1 MHQRAAGTPGSDR
14 SSHRHDARARTA
26 AHDCKRNVVA
36 CTCGPRRPRVELA
49 TMAPRRDDL
58 ETLRTA
64 VRNAGLR
71 ATPSRIAVLR
81 LLRAAGSPVS
91 HSEVVAELASQ
102 AWDPA
107 TIYRNL
113 TDLSDVGLARRTDVG
128 LSRPARMCIIVD
140 FHEPD
145 GPITAVNWPRGN
157 AIETPSSA
165 RTSASPEP

>member
-1 MHQRAAGTPGSDR
+1 
-14 SSHRHDARARTA
+14 
-26 AHDCKRNVVA
+26 
-36 CTCGPRRPRVELA
+36 
-49 TMAPRRDDL
+49 MAPRRDDL

-91 HSEVVAELASQ
+91 HGDVVAELASQ

-128 LSRPARMCIIVD
+128 DHVWRYEAITGGHQASAHPHFVCTECGSVECLPDLEYVVTRARAPRAVRLKRV
-140 FHEPD
+140 EVQLR
-145 GPITAVNWPRGN
+145 GPCDACL
-157 AIETPSSA
+157 
-165 RTSASPEP
+165 

>member
-1 MHQRAAGTPGSDR
+1 
-14 SSHRHDARARTA
+14 
-26 AHDCKRNVVA
+26 
-36 CTCGPRRPRVELA
+36 
-49 TMAPRRDDL
+49 MAPRRDDL

-91 HSEVVAELASQ
+91 HSDVVAELASQ

-128 LSRPARMCIIVD
+128 DHVWRYEA
-140 FHEPD
+140 
-145 GPITAVNWPRGN
+145 ITGGHQA
-157 AIETPSSA
+157 SSHPHFVCTECGSVECLPELEYVVTRA
-165 RTSASPEP
+165 RTPRAVRLRRVEVQLRGPCDACL

>member
-1 MHQRAAGTPGSDR
+1 
-14 SSHRHDARARTA
+14 
-26 AHDCKRNVVA
+26 
-36 CTCGPRRPRVELA
+36 
-49 TMAPRRDDL
+49 MAPRRDDL

-91 HSEVVAELASQ
+91 HGDVVAELASQ

-113 TDLSDVGLARRTDVG
+113 TDLSDVGLAHRTDVG
-128 LSRPARMCIIVD
+128 DHVWRYEAITGGHQASAHPHFVCTECGSVECLPDLEYVVTRARAPRAVRLKRV
-140 FHEPD
+140 EVQLR
-145 GPITAVNWPRGN
+145 GPCDACL
-157 AIETPSSA
+157 
-165 RTSASPEP
+165 